1 MILVGYMMM
10 TALTEAEDD
19 AEGKQDGLKLAGIDF
34 TDFGIGLAAALT
46 IMFMPFTFSIT
57 DGIGIG
63 FSRSSTSG
71 RHRAAARGAFVHV
84 DRFVRVLLYFLVPFL
99 QDTFDWI

>member
-1 MILVGYMMM
+1 MM
-10 TALTEAEDD
+10 TALTEAEED
-19 AEGKQDGLKLAGIDF
+19 AEGKQDGRKLAGIDF
-34 TDFGIGLAAALT
+34 TDLAIGLSAALT

-63 FSRSSTSG
+63 FLAYVVA
-71 RHRAAARGAFVHV
+71 RAAQGRQKDVHPFMWIASVAF
-84 DRFVRVLLYFLVPFL
+84 FLYFLVPLL